1 MGSAIGQLLSAAVGV
16 AISPLPMIALVVML
30 ATPHG
35 RANGIAFV
43 TSWMA
48 TLATVGVIMLVIGR
62 GAHEGGKAATWTLWL
77 TLALGVLFALLAVKQ
92 WRDRPRPGEAAE
104 LPAWM
109 AKVDKFSPGRCAG
122 LAAALSGANPANL
135 ALTVGAIAAVDGAVS
150 RVGVKAVALAVF
162 VVVASVSVL
171 VPLGLYMFGGSEGD
185 VTLDSW
191 KTWLSRHNSAIV
203 IGPLVVMSAKFIIA
217 AIVNLT

>member
-1 MGSAIGQLLSAAVGV
+1 MGSAIGQLLSAAVGL

-43 TSWMA
+43 TSH
-48 TLATVGVIMLVIGR
+48 VDVV
-62 GAHEGGKAATWTLWL
+62 AHART
-77 TLALGVLFALLAVKQ
+77 GVLFALLAVKQ

-104 LPAWM
+104 LSAWM
-109 AKVDKFSPGRCAG
+109 AKVDKFLPGRCAG

-135 ALTVGAIAAVDGAVS
+135 ALTVGAIAAVDGVVS

-171 VPLGLYMFGGSEGD
+171 VPLGLYCPGTTPRS
-185 VTLDSW
+185 
-191 KTWLSRHNSAIV
+191 
-203 IGPLVVMSAKFIIA
+203 
-217 AIVNLT
+217 

>member
-62 GAHEGGKAATWTLWL
+62 GAHAGGKPATWTLWL

-104 LPAWM
+104 PPAWM
-109 AKVDKFSPGRCAG
+109 AKATPKTLRYRILHV
-122 LAAALSGANPANL
+122 PA
-135 ALTVGAIAAVDGAVS
+135 
-150 RVGVKAVALAVF
+150 RVVRGQRKRRLKI
-162 VVVASVSVL
+162 
-171 VPLGLYMFGGSEGD
+171 P
-185 VTLDSW
+185 T
-191 KTWLSRHNSAIV
+191 TWPWA
-203 IGPLVVMSAKFIIA
+203 A
-217 AIVNLT
+217 AIVRAFARILALPRPT